1 MQIALHSTDDS
12 KSDEELVWRDTD
24 WKTVPYR
31 EYPWTLSTM
40 QVIAANLVTY
50 CIGLCPTELAGMTP
64 ALPEALDLQSQPPK
78 C

>member
-1 MQIALHSTDDS
+1 MSSRFEGNVLHAMQIALHSTDDS

-40 QVIAANLVTY
+40 QVMY
-50 CIGLCPTELAGMTP
+50 
-64 ALPEALDLQSQPPK
+64 
-78 C
+78 